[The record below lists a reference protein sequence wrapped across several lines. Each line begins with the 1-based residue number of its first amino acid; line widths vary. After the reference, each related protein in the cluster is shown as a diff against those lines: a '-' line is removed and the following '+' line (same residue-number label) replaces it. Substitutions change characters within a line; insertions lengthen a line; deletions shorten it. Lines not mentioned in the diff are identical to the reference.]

1 MVPLNETLGFLRQ
14 QAAEWQT
21 LQLRELRF
29 LHEDAARLTLMILMA
44 LTVAALV
51 VKALWPRAPG
61 RERVAL
67 PAVLGAIPS
76 CRLSMV
82 RNVPMMVVGLG
93 LVCLSV
99 ALADPYTAVARQ
111 EVSYP
116 GRRIAI
122 MIDAS
127 SSMVAPFKAEA
138 LNANAPE
145 DAVFYTSIGAAER
158 FVQMRRRGKY
168 HDVFALI
175 EFGNEAY
182 VVTPFTTDYDNI
194 LLSISLISD
203 QGEWAKFPDQ
213 GTTIARPIEESVEL
227 FRAFDFLNA
236 SGNLLVLFSDGQ
248 DTQMI
253 VHGKT
258 VDEILAEAVRS
269 EIPVYFIRTSFGKG
283 IGGIVPDAVWKPAI
297 EKTGGRFYAAS
308 DEATILNAIQ
318 EIDRL
323 SAGKITITQYSTQ
336 RLRFSPFALAAAACW
351 AAALA
356 LKLTAPVF
364 SRFP

>member
-29 LHEDAARLTLMILMA
+29 LHEDAARLILMILMA

-51 VKALWPRAPG
+51 VNALWTRAPG

-67 PAVLGAIPS
+67 PAVLGAMP
-76 CRLSMV
+76 RLSMV
-82 RNVPMMVVGLG
+82 RQAPMMVVGLG

-168 HDVFALI
+168 HDLFALI

-203 QGEWAKFPDQ
+203 QDEWAKFPDQ

-269 EIPVYFIRTSFGKG
+269 EIPVYFIRTSFEKG
-283 IGGIVPDAVWKPAI
+283 IGDTVPDAIWKPAI

-323 SAGKITITQYSTQ
+323 SAGKITITQYSTE